1 MTRTRDRRGGARAR
15 RAARCAARA
24 GDAGEDGNTKRL
36 RTTAEA
42 FTDPAL
48 RRRAMRLDER
58 LADAIACENFAAAAN
73 VRDELRALRRRDP
86 LARAEDD
93 LAELILREDYE
104 KAASVKMLIEELER
118 DAVVDGLSPC
128 ESDRTTRGV
137 RVRVKSR
144 CVIDRSSPK
153 ESMWFFQYV
162 VTITNVSDSSV
173 KLLSRSWL
181 ITDDEGRTE
190 AVRGAGVVG
199 KQPTIKPGASFEY
212 ASSTPLKTKRGT
224 MEGFYRFVAVDAEE
238 ASRAESV
245 TMDLAREDD
254 PSAFNVEIGVFGLSE
269 SATS

>member
-1 MTRTRDRRGGARAR
+1 
-15 RAARCAARA
+15 
-24 GDAGEDGNTKRL
+24 
-36 RTTAEA
+36 
-42 FTDPAL
+42 
-48 RRRAMRLDER
+48 
-58 LADAIACENFAAAAN
+58 
-73 VRDELRALRRRDP
+73 
-86 LARAEDD
+86 
-93 LAELILREDYE
+93 
-104 KAASVKMLIEELER
+104 
-118 DAVVDGLSPC
+118 
-128 ESDRTTRGV
+128 
-137 RVRVKSR
+137 
-144 CVIDRSSPK
+144 
-153 ESMWFFQYV
+153 MWFFQYV

-212 ASSTPLKTKRGT
+212 ASSTPLQTKRGT